1 MVIFLQVLELSPL
14 MERLVVT
21 VTFVNHTSCECVSKR
36 PLRAVIRRHAPP
48 L

>member
-36 PLRAVIRRHAPP
+36 PLRTVIRRHAPP